1 MRVWIDITN
10 SPHVRFFAPLIAELE
25 ARGHEVSVTAR
36 EYAQTRDLLE
46 QAGIVYT
53 LTGHHRGRSLVR
65 KAWGLVARTFALVQ
79 FARDKEF
86 DVAFS
91 HASNDLAVAA
101 WLLRIPHMMVHD
113 YEHANLSYAVNARL
127 SSRILVPEAIGTGP
141 VVAHGA
147 RVERVGTFPGLKE
160 HVYLDEAIRAAAD
173 GPGLRRQLGI
183 RDEEVFIVARTP
195 ATMSAYHRFEN
206 ECFDAVLDR
215 LVSTPG
221 ARVLALPR
229 SDGQADALR
238 ERYGE
243 RVIVPRHPIEGTALV
258 VAADLVLSAGGTMN
272 REAAVLGTPAYT
284 VFAGAMG
291 AVDAFL
297 IARGLLVQVHEPLDV
312 LVKRRPHSAGYFV
325 SNRDV
330 ILAELEALASAR
342 GRAGDR
348 SRIKA

>member
-10 SPHVRFFAPLIAELE
+10 SPHVRFFAPIIAELE
-25 ARGHEVSVTAR
+25 ARGHEVAVTAR

-46 QAGIVYT
+46 QAGIVHT
-53 LTGHHRGRSLVR
+53 LLSHHRGRSLVR
-65 KAWGLVARTFALVQ
+65 KAWGLAARSFALVR
-79 FARDKEF
+79 FSRGKGF

-127 SSRILVPEAIGTGP
+127 SSRILVPEAIGVGP

-147 RVERVGTFPGLKE
+147 RAERVGTFPGLKE
-160 HVYLDEAIRAAAD
+160 HVYLDEAVRAAAD

-183 RDEEVFIVARTP
+183 AQDEVLVVARTP

-215 LVSTPG
+215 LADTPG

-229 SDGQADALR
+229 SAEQADALR
-238 ERYGE
+238 ERYDG
-243 RVIVPRHPIEGTALV
+243 RVIVPGHAIEGTSLV
-258 VAADLVLSAGGTMN
+258 VAADLVLSGGGTMN

-291 AVDAFL
+291 AVDESL
-297 IARGLLVQVHEPLDV
+297 IARGLLVQVRDPSDV
-312 LVKRRPHSAGYFV
+312 VVKRRPQSAGYFV
-325 SNRDV
+325 SNREV
-330 ILAELEALASAR
+330 ILAELEALAAAHGAAPNGSSA
-342 GRAGDR
+342 
-348 SRIKA
+348 KA